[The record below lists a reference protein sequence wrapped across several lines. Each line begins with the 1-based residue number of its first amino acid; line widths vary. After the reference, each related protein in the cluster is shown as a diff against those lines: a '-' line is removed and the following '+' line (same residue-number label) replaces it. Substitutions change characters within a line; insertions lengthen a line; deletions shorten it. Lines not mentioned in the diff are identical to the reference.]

1 MKPFMFEVEER
12 HLYRFIINAKDPDQ
26 ANRMFVNNPDYYLSE
41 ENKRD
46 ILTDV
51 DIT

>member
-12 HLYRFIINAKDPDQ
+12 HIYRFIINANDSDQ
-26 ANRMFVNNPDYYLSE
+26 ANRMFITNPDYYLSDK
-41 ENKRD
+41 NKHD